1 MSPAVRHR
9 RRTALAV
16 LALLAS
22 TAFMATGLA
31 TPTINGAQLAAAAV
45 AIYATVTLARETDFG
60 TEQHA

>member
-16 LALLAS
+16 LALAAS
-22 TAFMATGLA
+22 TAFIVAGFA
-31 TPTINGAQLAAAAV
+31 TPTINGAQLAAAGL
-45 AIYATVTLARETDFG
+45 AIYATVTLARETPLG